1 MNKELASRALGKS
14 GFLVPKRDRQR
25 PSLGDWAPTAT
36 SPRTLPLAH
45 TSVLRDRQRCRKRQE
60 AAGGKQL
67 GEDKQVAKRKPWGWD

>member
-1 MNKELASRALGKS
+1 MNKELASRAIGKS

-45 TSVLRDRQRCRKRQE
+45 TSVLRETGRDAGKDRRRLV
-60 AAGGKQL
+60 GNSWGKIS
-67 GEDKQVAKRKPWGWD
+67 R